1 MKKITIILLLIVSLI
16 LPHTVEAADNDE
28 PYNAWTS
35 CARNFVKYSNKGEYC
50 IIVEVQG
57 SSKDIQYILIHDIAN
72 RNPIITDSNGPIRR
86 FLNLY
91 DTSRYEVYYSDYVQ
105 SLTGLGTVFSG
116 DKLELGH
123 RVTGFYAEIVRTNYT
138 LFNMNGQVIYDP
150 NYISE
155 VTEFYDENDKP
166 DAYGIPFDCPYT
178 VTVNNPIN
186 TYNRDVYVQ
195 CVAIRRVENKTR
207 NEIIYHYDC
216 PVKMDGKSWNYT
228 GNYKVQVED
237 GVTWLYLELN
247 KEYNNGSNPS
257 LYNAYSDY
265 LTKNIVLN
273 GWPSTGIN
281 IPEIKYPDSERAA
294 EKTRLGN
301 AGEDVELT
309 GLNFE
314 WYFDSPITRPITPT
328 PLVKPTAAPLV
339 SPGPIAGEDNGI
351 FNLGQTI
358 KRIFLPSPD
367 ILYNEVNASKDLLLN
382 KLHIDL
388 DSFDPENVGR
398 PQNVTMTIYGHSVTL
413 LDFGQIED
421 LVHQATTPI
430 NIVRVFI
437 YIFSLWGLIK
447 FIIDYFNN
455 RGGGAVNA

>member
-1 MKKITIILLLIVSLI
+1 MKKITIILLIIVSLI
-16 LPHTVEAADNDE
+16 LPQTVEAADDA
-28 PYNAWTS
+28 PYNAWDS
-35 CARNFVKYSNKGEYC
+35 CAKNFVKYSNKGEYC
-50 IIVEVQG
+50 IIVEVSG
-57 SSKDIQYILIHDIAN
+57 GTKDIQYILIHDIAN
-72 RNPIITDSNGPIRR
+72 RNPMIYEGGAGRR

-91 DTSRYEVYYSDYVQ
+91 DTSRYEVYYSDKVQ
-105 SLTGLGTVFSG
+105 SLTGLGSVFSG
-116 DKLELGH
+116 DKLELGI
-123 RVTGFYAEIVRTNYT
+123 TQPTSGFRAEIVRTNYT

-166 DAYGIPFDCPYT
+166 DHYGIPFDCPYT
-178 VTVNNPIN
+178 VTVNNPIYTFSRN
-186 TYNRDVYVQ
+186 VYVQ
-195 CVAIRRVENKTR
+195 CVAVFEITNVNDKTKIYKYAAPVE
-207 NEIIYHYDC
+207 
-216 PVKMDGKSWNYT
+216 MDGKKFNFTGQYSIVKNEDGYDNVYLEVDKEFDTTVQANYYNMYT
-228 GNYKVQVED
+228 GD
-237 GVTWLYLELN
+237 
-247 KEYNNGSNPS
+247 
-257 LYNAYSDY
+257 
-265 LTKNIVLN
+265 LTRDITLD
-273 GWPSTGIN
+273 GWPSTGFSPN
-281 IPEIKYPDSERAA
+281 FKYTDSERAA
-294 EKTRLGN
+294 YRVFIGSP
-301 AGEDVELT
+301 DQYELT

-339 SPGPIAGEDNGI
+339 SPGPIAGEDNGV

-388 DSFDPENVGR
+388 DSFDPQNAGR
-398 PQNVTMTIYGHSVTL
+398 PQNVTMTIYGHNVTL
-413 LDFGQIED
+413 LDFQQIED
-421 LVHQATTPI
+421 VVAQATSPI
-430 NIVRVFI
+430 NIARVFI